1 MRKGI
6 RLRLQTTITLLV
18 CLVVALV
25 LLCVYILYSIEVSRQ
40 TREGLEQ
47 RAVAIARTAA
57 YTPIV
62 YEALDGEADPREV
75 QTYAEHVRQ
84 INGVEFV
91 VVMNMQGIRLSH
103 PDPAQ
108 IGKHFR
114 GGDEV
119 SALHGQETVSIAD
132 GSLGRSIRAFEPIY
146 NANGKQVGAVA
157 VGMSIGTLMTA
168 ISDNKWILYWGI
180 ALGALLG
187 MIGAILLAR
196 KFKRL
201 MFGMEPEQ
209 IARLLEERSA
219 MLQSAKEGIL
229 SVDQRFQ
236 ITLAN
241 AEASRLIGA
250 AGDREGDER
259 RFREF
264 LRLLQMERALAGE
277 PLKDVE
283 IAANGHRLLVNVE
296 PLQVNGQTEGA
307 IATFRDMTEISR
319 LMERLSGISM
329 YADTLRA
336 QTHEFMN
343 KLHIMMGLL
352 HMKQYDRL
360 EEYVRSIVPSLQ
372 MEAGTVRQ
380 QIKDPVVAGFLIGK
394 LSRARELHV
403 RMTLKEDALLPESAE
418 PQVAYELVTIVGN
431 LLENAM
437 EASRQSAEPE
447 IELGFDYDDE
457 ELAVTV
463 RDNGIGIPDEL
474 LEQMYEQ
481 GFSTKGPNRGVGLYL
496 VRRSVDKL
504 GGDIRVMSDEHQ
516 GTTFEFTIPYSIK
529 RGD

>member
-1 MRKGI
+1 MKKAI

-18 CLVVALV
+18 CLVVAV
-25 LLCVYILYSIEVSRQ
+25 ALLCVYVLYSIEVSGQ
-40 TREGLEQ
+40 TRAALEQ
-47 RAVAIARTAA
+47 RAIAIARTVA
-57 YTPIV
+57 YTPLV
-62 YEALDGEADPREV
+62 YEALDGQVDPRQV
-75 QTYAEHVRQ
+75 QTYAEHVRRT
-84 INGVEFV
+84 NGVEFV
-91 VVMNMQGIRLSH
+91 VVMNMQAIRLSH

-119 SALHGQETVSIAD
+119 SALHGHESISIAV
-132 GSLGRSIRAFEPIY
+132 GSLGRSIRAFEPIFDVK
-146 NANGKQVGAVA
+146 GKQVGAVA
-157 VGMSIGTLMTA
+157 VGVSIGTLLTA
-168 ISDNKWILYWGI
+168 VNENKWILYWGI

-187 MIGAILLAR
+187 TIGAVLLAR
-196 KFKRL
+196 QFKRL

-250 AGDREGDER
+250 AGDSDADER

-264 LRLLQMERALAGE
+264 LRALQMERALAGE

-283 IAANGHRLLVNVE
+283 IATNGHTLLVNVE
-296 PLQVNGQTEGA
+296 PIRVNGQTEGA

-319 LMERLSGISM
+319 LMERLSGISL
-329 YADTLRA
+329 YAETLRA

-352 HMKQYDRL
+352 HMKQYERL
-360 EEYVRSIVPSLQ
+360 EDYLRTVVPNLQ

-394 LSRARELHV
+394 LSRARELQV
-403 RMTLKEDALLPESAE
+403 RLTLRDDTLLPEAAD
-418 PQVAYELVTIVGN
+418 PHVAHELVTIVGN
-431 LLENAM
+431 LLENAL
-437 EASRQSAEPE
+437 EASRQATAPA
-447 IELGFDYDDE
+447 IELGFDYNDE

-463 RDNGIGIPDEL
+463 SDNGTGIPAAV
-474 LEQMYEQ
+474 LERMYEQ
-481 GFSTKGPNRGVGLYL
+481 GFSTKGDDRGIGLYL
-496 VRRSVDKL
+496 VRRGVDKL
-504 GGDIRVMSDEHQ
+504 GGDISVTSSEVE
-516 GTTFEFTIPYSIK
+516 GTMFELTIPYFIK